1 VRLPATRHR
10 FTVGLAG
17 AGLLVLAGN
26 ALAELT
32 VIYDNGQ
39 TQSIAEFL
47 GPMQMARSGERAS
60 PSENQRLGAA
70 EARRLLPIRSPG
82 LTPGALNAR
91 AHGLPY
97 LPAFFLLGSDAWSR
111 RWLTEHRD
119 LLKELGAVGL
129 LVEASS
135 LEDLEAIA
143 TLADGL
149 PITPASGSDIGAALK
164 ISHYPC
170 AVSDG
175 HIWQ

>member
-1 VRLPATRHR
+1 
-10 FTVGLAG
+10 
-17 AGLLVLAGN
+17 
-26 ALAELT
+26 
-32 VIYDNGQ
+32 
-39 TQSIAEFL
+39 
-47 GPMQMARSGERAS
+47 
-60 PSENQRLGAA
+60 
-70 EARRLLPIRSPG
+70 LPIRSPG
-82 LTPGALNAR
+82 LTPGTLSAR

-135 LEDLEAIA
+135 LEDLEVIA
-143 TLADGL
+143 RLADGL